1 MAPQPGVHIQHPAP
15 QPSQLSLT
23 GPLALGQAHQA
34 NHLGFA
40 VMQHRPIGIAGEQ
53 TLQSLPQ
60 ALLTMLLQG
69 QQGLVAGGLL

>member
-15 QPSQLSLT
+15 QPGHLSLT